1 MDRIIRWVLVGAIVV
16 VVALFAVI
24 GRQGLKEYGQFREK
38 EIQLRERI
46 ESEKMAYDRKR
57 EYYRKL
63 MNDPEFLEAVVRERL
78 GYAREDEVI
87 FVFEE
92 GGETSS
98 P

>member
-1 MDRIIRWVLVGAIVV
+1 MAAIGALLVF
-16 VVALFAVI
+16 FAVV
-24 GRQGLKEYGQFREK
+24 GRQSYKEYSQFRER

-46 ESEKMAYDRKR
+46 QSEQAEYERQR

-63 MNDPEFLEAVVRERL
+63 MNDPAFLQAVVRERL

-87 FVFEE
+87 FLFE
-92 GGETSS
+92 

>member
-1 MDRIIRWVLVGAIVV
+1 MDKVVRWILVAAIAALVL
-16 VVALFAVI
+16 LFAVV

-46 ESEKMAYDRKR
+46 ETEKMAYDRKR

-78 GYAREDEVI
+78 GYARENEII

-92 GGETSS
+92 DDAPDGG
-98 P
+98 

>member
-1 MDRIIRWVLVGAIVV
+1 MLVT
-16 VVALFAVI
+16 LFAVV

-78 GYAREDEVI
+78 GYARENEVI
-87 FVFEE
+87 FVFEDE
-92 GGETSS
+92 DEEVR
-98 P
+98 